1 MKEEVLMMGDQAP
14 KMDFEEALGRLEVI
28 VRKLE
33 AGDIKL
39 DEALQ
44 LFEEGVKLSRHCAS
58 LLDQVEKRI
67 QLLVGV
73 EDGEPVVEEFD
84 NPPPG
89 VA

>member
-1 MKEEVLMMGDQAP
+1 MMGDQAP
-14 KMDFEEALGRLEVI
+14 KMDFEEAMGRLEVI

-44 LFEEGVKLSRHCAS
+44 LFEEGVALSRHCAA
-58 LLDQVEKRI
+58 LLDQAEKRI
-67 QLLVGV
+67 QVLVDV
-73 EDGEPVVEEFD
+73 EGADPVVEEFD